1 MNFSS
6 LPIKRLLAAL
16 VVIASGVLLRR
27 YGLAHRIPAFY
38 VHYGYLALWAAMV
51 YFVVA
56 LLLRSRPQ
64 RQILFVTVLVC
75 ALVEVSKLSHT
86 PALDIFRLTPVGV
99 WVLGRIFSSWN
110 FLAYAAGLAFAFGLD
125 SAFTGTLPFKRPV
138 AKSRGRRR

>member
-86 PALDIFRLTPVGV
+86 PALDVVRLTTVGA
-99 WVLGRIFSSWN
+99 WLLGRSFSGWN
-110 FLAYAAGLAFAFGLD
+110 FPAYAVGLAVAFGLD
-125 SAFTGTLPFKRPV
+125 ALLAGGMFQ
-138 AKSRGRRR
+138 KSRGRRR